1 MKTVNSM
8 ASACRHCR
16 YYSPEGRRGG
26 HCQQLNA
33 PVRGTWKACSLAIPQ
48 FAPSWNL
55 ESMLVWEQGT
65 TVTILKS
72 KQLQESLSLGCAAST
87 AEKDTLS
94 PVAKLASN
102 ALLV

>member
-1 MKTVNSM
+1 
-8 ASACRHCR
+8 
-16 YYSPEGRRGG
+16 
-26 HCQQLNA
+26 
-33 PVRGTWKACSLAIPQ
+33 
-48 FAPSWNL
+48 
-55 ESMLVWEQGT
+55 MLVWEQGT